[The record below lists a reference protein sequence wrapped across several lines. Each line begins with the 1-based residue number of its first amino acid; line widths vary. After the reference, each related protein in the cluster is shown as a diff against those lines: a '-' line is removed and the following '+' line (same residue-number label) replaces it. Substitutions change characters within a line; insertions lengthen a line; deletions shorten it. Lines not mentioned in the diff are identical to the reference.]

1 MAYGY
6 SHGSSH
12 GKMKYGNSPK
22 MPAKQQKA
30 AEGDKVNGRPQGLR
44 QTYKQTGKIK

>member
-1 MAYGY
+1 MAYGNP
-6 SHGSSH
+6 H

-30 AEGDKVNGRPQGLR
+30 AEGDKVDGRPQGLR
-44 QTYKQTGKIK
+44 QTYKQTGKVK